1 MQSYIDKSE
10 SYFSHARREIAALL
24 PQHCGRV
31 LEIGCGSGA
40 TLGWLR
46 QDKRTLRTVGVEIA
60 DAAAMAARLNVDEVH
75 CLDFEHAELPAETAD
90 FDVILCLDVLEHM
103 VNPWG
108 AVDRLV
114 NRYLAPGGVLVVSLP
129 NVRHYSV
136 VLPLLFR
143 GRWTYENA
151 GLLDRTHLRFFTR
164 QTAFELLAHD
174 QLEAVQDKDAKPEW
188 RTRKGV
194 FNSLTGGIFR
204 DLLTYQYCLA
214 ARKRAAVHHDTPN
227 PVNRPGAV

>member
-1 MQSYIDKSE
+1 MQSYTDKSE
-10 SYFSHARREIAALL
+10 SYFAHARKEIAALL
-24 PQHCGRV
+24 PTQCGRV

-46 QDKRTLRTVGVEIA
+46 QNRRTSHTVGVEI
-60 DAAAMAARLNVDEVH
+60 DEAAANDAKANVDKVY
-75 CLDFEHAELPAETAD
+75 CLDFEHGELPSQNAD

-114 NRYLAPGGVLVVSLP
+114 SRYLKSGGILVVSLP

-136 VLPLLFR
+136 VLPLLFK
-143 GRWTYENA
+143 GRWHYEDA

-164 QTAFELLAHD
+164 DSALALLGHPRLAS
-174 QLEAVQDKDAKPEW
+174 VRDKDAKPDW
-188 RTRKGV
+188 RSRKGV
-194 FNSLTGGIFR
+194 FNILTGGVFR
-204 DLLTYQYCLA
+204 DLFTYQYYLA
-214 ARKRAAVHHDTPN
+214 ACKKD
-227 PVNRPGAV
+227 

>member
-10 SYFSHARREIAALL
+10 SYFSHARKEIATLL
-24 PQHCGRV
+24 PLQCGRV

-46 QDKRTLRTVGVEIA
+46 QDRRTSHTVGVEIA
-60 DAAAMAARLNVDEVH
+60 EAAAKDAEANVDEVY
-75 CLDFEHAELPAETAD
+75 CLDFERVELPTPSAD

-103 VNPWG
+103 VNPWS

-114 NRYLAPGGVLVVSLP
+114 SRYLKQGGVLIVSLP

-143 GRWTYENA
+143 GRWNYEDA

-164 QTAFELLAHD
+164 DSAVGLLTHP
-174 QLEAVQDKDAKPEW
+174 QLALVRDKDATPEW
-188 RTRKGV
+188 HSRKGL
-194 FNSLTGGIFR
+194 FNLLTGGIFR
-204 DLLTYQYCLA
+204 GLLTYQYYLA
-214 ARKRAAVHHDTPN
+214 ACKKN
-227 PVNRPGAV
+227 

>member
-10 SYFSHARREIAALL
+10 NYFSHARREVAALL

-46 QDKRTLRTVGVEIA
+46 QNKQTSCTVGVEIA
-60 DAAAMAARLNVDEVH
+60 EIAATAARVNVDEVY
-75 CLDFEHAELPAETAD
+75 CLDFETVELPAATAE

-103 VNPWG
+103 VNPWD

-114 NRYLAPGGVLVVSLP
+114 SRYLAPGGVLVVSLP

-136 VLPLLFR
+136 VLPLLFK
-143 GRWTYENA
+143 GRWTYEDA

-164 QTAFELLAHD
+164 QTALELLAHD
-174 QLEAVQDKDAKPEW
+174 QLEAAQDKDAKPDW

-194 FNSLTGGIFR
+194 FNNLTGGIFR

-214 ARKRAAVHHDTPN
+214 VRKKGSVN
-227 PVNRPGAV
+227 P

>member
-10 SYFSHARREIAALL
+10 SYFSHARKEIATLL
-24 PQHCGRV
+24 PLQCGRV

-46 QDKRTLRTVGVEIA
+46 QSRRTSNTVGVEIA
-60 DAAAMAARLNVDEVH
+60 EAAANVAKANVDEVY
-75 CLDFEHAELPAETAD
+75 CLDFERVELPTPNAD

-114 NRYLAPGGVLVVSLP
+114 SRYLKRGGVLIVSLP

-136 VLPLLFR
+136 VIPLLFK
-143 GRWTYENA
+143 GRWDYEDA

-164 QTAFELLAHD
+164 DSARGLLTHP
-174 QLEAVQDKDAKPEW
+174 QLATVIDKDAAPDW
-188 RTRKGV
+188 HSRKGV
-194 FNSLTGGIFR
+194 FNLLTGGIFR
-204 DLLTYQYCLA
+204 GLLTYQYYLA
-214 ARKRAAVHHDTPN
+214 ACKKN
-227 PVNRPGAV
+227 

>member
-1 MQSYIDKSE
+1 MHSYFDKSE
-10 SYFSHARREIAALL
+10 SYFSHARKEIATLL
-24 PQHCGRV
+24 PLQCGRV

-46 QDKRTLRTVGVEIA
+46 QSRRASHTVGVEIA
-60 DAAAMAARLNVDEVH
+60 EIAANHAKSNVDEVY
-75 CLDFEHAELPAETAD
+75 CVDFERVELPAPNAD
-90 FDVILCLDVLEHM
+90 FDVVLCLDVLEHM
-103 VNPWG
+103 VNPWS

-114 NRYLAPGGVLVVSLP
+114 SHYLKPGGVLIVSLP

-143 GRWTYENA
+143 GRWDYEDA

-164 QTAFELLAHD
+164 RTAISLLAHPK
-174 QLEAVQDKDAKPEW
+174 LAVVRDKDAGLDLSS
-188 RTRKGV
+188 RKGL
-194 FNSLTGGIFR
+194 FNVLTFGIFR

-214 ARKRAAVHHDTPN
+214 ACKKC
-227 PVNRPGAV
+227 